1 MEPYEKK
8 PRGKKGE
15 GRVAIFKPI
24 NLPVDVLADL
34 KLLKSLYEIALSKE
48 KDKGGSPIPVKITY
62 GQMLV
67 HWMDNLKKIDP
78 SIAKEFKRARRL
90 RATFPECHPV
100 DPTEGDVWEMQY
112 FFTNDDGE
120 ELEAT
125 VDRST
130 GTFICSMRGF
140 KVTADNML
148 LNNWSL
154 INDAGIELTGEQ
166 ARAVAEIILA
176 HSKS

>member
-1 MEPYEKK
+1 
-8 PRGKKGE
+8 
-15 GRVAIFKPI
+15 
-24 NLPVDVLADL
+24 
-34 KLLKSLYEIALSKE
+34 
-48 KDKGGSPIPVKITY
+48 
-62 GQMLV
+62 
-67 HWMDNLKKIDP
+67 
-78 SIAKEFKRARRL
+78 
-90 RATFPECHPV
+90 
-100 DPTEGDVWEMQY
+100 MQY